1 MDIKVPSLAEGITS
15 GTVVSI
21 LVEVGESVSKDQTLV
36 ELETEKA
43 IAPLPATA
51 DGVVAT
57 ISVAEGDSVSVGQTI
72 ITLDSKEGASE
83 NKADTEKES
92 DRAEVQSAPQ
102 PSAQRSTP
110 ARQPADTTQGSSA
123 ILEEAKN
130 VPSGFPPPAS
140 PSIRKLAAE
149 LGLDL
154 YRVQGSGSGGR
165 IDMEDLRAYV
175 AELQRI
181 ALSPKTAATQAT
193 AASKNIEP
201 LPDFS
206 RFGDVR
212 TESMSLLRKKISEK
226 MSASWEQ
233 VVHVNQ
239 FDEAQVDNI
248 LELRAKHKEAYASK
262 GKRLTVTA
270 LLIKALANTLKDHPV
285 FNAAIDTV
293 NETIIY
299 KEYVNI
305 GLAVDTPQG
314 LIVPVIKGADT
325 LSMAELA
332 EQIDTLA
339 TKARERSIALEDLQ
353 GASFTVSNQGGIGG
367 YHFTPIVN
375 VPEVAILGLGQSRK
389 RPVVKDDK
397 IVVGTVMP
405 LVLSYDHRLIDG
417 GNAARFISD
426 LVAAIEN
433 FDEKEL
439 N

>member
-43 IAPLPATA
+43 IAPLPAIA

-72 ITLDSKEGASE
+72 ITLDSKETASE
-83 NKADTEKES
+83 NTPEANEES
-92 DRAEVQSAPQ
+92 ASAAPQ
-102 PSAQRSTP
+102 ATPQQNAPAPVVAPSSAQ
-110 ARQPADTTQGSSA
+110 ASSV
-123 ILEEAKN
+123 ILQEAKS

-165 IDMEDLRAYV
+165 IEMEDLRAYV

-181 ALSPKTAATQAT
+181 ALSPQTAATTAT
-193 AASKNIEP
+193 AASNNIEP

-206 RFGDVR
+206 RFGHTR

-226 MSASWEQ
+226 MSASWAQ

-248 LELRAKHKEAYASK
+248 LKLRAKHKEAYASK
-262 GKRLTVTA
+262 GKRFTVTA
-270 LLIKALANTLKDHPV
+270 LLIKALANTLKEHPV

-314 LIVPVIKGADT
+314 T
-325 LSMAELA
+325 N
-332 EQIDTLA
+332 
-339 TKARERSIALEDLQ
+339 RSCD
-353 GASFTVSNQGGIGG
+353 
-367 YHFTPIVN
+367 
-375 VPEVAILGLGQSRK
+375 
-389 RPVVKDDK
+389 
-397 IVVGTVMP
+397 
-405 LVLSYDHRLIDG
+405 
-417 GNAARFISD
+417 
-426 LVAAIEN
+426 
-433 FDEKEL
+433 
-439 N
+439 